1 MKEFTNL
8 LSGINYFSCCPSC
21 QQKLSINRRYY
32 HQHNDKSYVRFNL
45 IGNDYLTICLQT
57 QEMSVKLRQSASE
70 FGYFN
75 YGLNYQSI
83 RLDCQNPDCGLFSYA
98 LQLEIDLN
106 QKIIKSICLSS
117 ESISKE
123 DELGNLIE
131 IENVYCQKFTQFTHH
146 MNNCIKKCQIPLI
159 PINFYNLSETFDKVK
174 KLSAFY

>member
-1 MKEFTNL
+1 MKEFPNL
-8 LSGINYFSCCPSC
+8 SSAISYFSHCPIC
-21 QQKLSINRRYY
+21 QQKLSVNRRYY

-45 IGNDYLTICLQT
+45 IGNDFLTICLQT
-57 QEMSVKLRQSASE
+57 QEISINLRQSASE

-117 ESISKE
+117 ESISQE
-123 DELGNLIE
+123 DESGNLVE
-131 IENVYCQKFTQFTHH
+131 IENIYCQKLTQLTQYI
-146 MNNCIKKCQIPLI
+146 NGKNKKYQLPLFS
-159 PINFYNLSETFDKVK
+159 INFNNISETFDKIK